1 LGKNKNSIHLFD
13 PFASEPKAGTSSN
26 KIKVKK
32 KIYGKKFFIKS
43 FFGIEIKKTKFNARK
58 TKAKC
63 FKKK

>member
-1 LGKNKNSIHLFD
+1 M
-13 PFASEPKAGTSSN
+13 
-26 KIKVKK
+26 KVKK

-43 FFGIEIKKTKFNARK
+43 LLGIEIKKTKLNANK